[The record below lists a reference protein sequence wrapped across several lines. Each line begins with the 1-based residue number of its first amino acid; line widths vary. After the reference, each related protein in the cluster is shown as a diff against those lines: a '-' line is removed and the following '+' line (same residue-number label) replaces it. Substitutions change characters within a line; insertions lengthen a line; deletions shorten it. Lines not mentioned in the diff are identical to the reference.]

1 MLSFNIVEWLF
12 NVVELL
18 FDVVG
23 LLFNI
28 VVYQIL
34 SWHPRIP
41 QNCINM
47 QNGGRVDFNLTKVK
61 IVIICKQI
69 QWRCLHFSKLI
80 PLVCKTLGFT
90 SWNPWF
96 RTLKPLVLQRETH
109 AFRLWF
115 HAYQETLPFCIFMQW
130 NEYLCKR
137 LGRLLN
143 GLANHSTWG
152 RAGPGG
158 SAPTRARCYIVRWK
172 HGEKKKMKK

>member
-1 MLSFNIVEWLF
+1 MVSVPRPPAPKQQRNNITNTICKGNNVVRCCSVVVPLLFMLSFNIVEWLF

-47 QNGGRVDFNLTKVK
+47 QNGGRADFNLIKVK

-80 PLVCKTLGFT
+80 PFVCKTLGFT

-96 RTLKPLVLQRETH
+96 RTLKPLVLQPETK
-109 AFRLWF
+109 AFKLWF
-115 HAYQETLPFCIFMQW
+115 PAYQKTLPFCIFMQ
-130 NEYLCKR
+130 
-137 LGRLLN
+137 
-143 GLANHSTWG
+143 
-152 RAGPGG
+152 
-158 SAPTRARCYIVRWK
+158 
-172 HGEKKKMKK
+172 

>member
-1 MLSFNIVEWLF
+1 MWCARQIIVGRWSPCPVLQQPNNKETTLLIQSVKETTLFDVVPLLFMLSFNIVE
-12 NVVELL
+12 LL
-18 FDVVG
+18 FDIVGLLFNIVG

-47 QNGGRVDFNLTKVK
+47 QNGGRADFNLIKVK

-109 AFRLWF
+109 AFRL
-115 HAYQETLPFCIFMQW
+115 
-130 NEYLCKR
+130 
-137 LGRLLN
+137 
-143 GLANHSTWG
+143 
-152 RAGPGG
+152 
-158 SAPTRARCYIVRWK
+158 
-172 HGEKKKMKK
+172 

>member
-12 NVVELL
+12 YVVELL
-18 FDVVG
+18 FSVVG

-47 QNGGRVDFNLTKVK
+47 QNGGRTDFNLTKVK

-80 PLVCKTLGFT
+80 PFVCKTLGFT

-96 RTLKPLVLQRETH
+96 YNLKP
-109 AFRLWF
+109 RLSDCDF
-115 HAYQETLPFCIFMQW
+115 LHIRKHFLSV
-130 NEYLCKR
+130 YLCNKMNIYAKQKSPSLSR
-137 LGRLLN
+137 LPSPKAANVHNRGWSAN
-143 GLANHSTWG
+143 GT
-152 RAGPGG
+152 
-158 SAPTRARCYIVRWK
+158 
-172 HGEKKKMKK
+172 